1 VKGLLDVGA
10 DVIAALDAAGVT
22 YSVGGSLARAMSGA
36 PRAAVDVDRVVNMRV
51 DQVSAFIEALG
62 ADFYADPSALMRAAK
77 THSAANVIHQTS
89 GIKVDL
95 FVAGSRLERKQLERR
110 RRVTVSG
117 APPRQWFLHTPE
129 DILLQKLWWFRQGG
143 ETSERQ
149 WRDVVGI
156 LLVQGSRLDD
166 RYLSTL
172 ADEVG
177 IEDLLARARRDATS

>member
-1 VKGLLDVGA
+1 
-10 DVIAALDAAGVT
+10 
-22 YSVGGSLARAMSGA
+22 
-36 PRAAVDVDRVVNMRV
+36 
-51 DQVSAFIEALG
+51 
-62 ADFYADPSALMRAAK
+62 
-77 THSAANVIHQTS
+77 
-89 GIKVDL
+89 
-95 FVAGSRLERKQLERR
+95 LERKQLERR
-110 RRVTVSG
+110 RRVTVSD

-129 DILLQKLWWFRQGG
+129 DIQLQKLWWFRQGG